1 MRSYLVP
8 FCGFPLRLV
17 ARHLSQKG
25 LWQARRGPGQPMAQG
40 SYHWGGPAF
49 VQCQLQL
56 ESGAPAEAQLIA
68 QLAARA
74 LHLVLRRFEAHEAV
88 GELLGWL
95 QGRQF
100 PLRVVAGH
108 DLLLD
113 LDATTILVA
122 GDVAGELGLSLGEG
136 KAEIQAANPESLHG
150 FELLLAL
157 GQYHLFQVLCGAS
170 QRSALHQTLALYQ
183 ACSPPEQARLHQVLE
198 GRVLDSGNLFSL
210 FLRRST
216 ALRSGQPLRHWED
229 EQITWLLGQDLVDL
243 PYDRQAAAELLQRP
257 LDPDEKRFLLYT
269 LLRDYDRELEQGNIA
284 RLAIRARQQDQQ
296 LIFGRMSRAF
306 HNQGTLFA
314 DAVLLQPT
322 PAWTALGPRL
332 AAAVAG
338 SPLLGPFAEELR
350 LLLES
355 GDEVPLTQAEGA
367 CERFEEAALE
377 EQKQALLERCRRAR
391 QLVEDHGDEA
401 SGHEVPNLQTG
412 EVAAAAQGRLTLV
425 QELRRALLDAPR
437 RRAAYVVISQRPSPT
452 GSHLLVKINEFEE
465 PYLGKAENLR
475 KLSRLAGDHLYSSPD
490 YRWLQVAD
498 HWIEAIPLF
507 IKEEVR
513 LLEGRESTRTVV
525 DIAGMEES
533 FREEMAD
540 LWAQNLALVLDSEFL
555 ALARQ
560 FGAGPAA
567 ENEAALGAMVAALY
581 RLESAAIR
589 GLIESEE
596 FPPFE
601 ALCQVLLEP
610 RHALLQRAAA
620 LQQQGQPWATAAH
633 QTLVEAGQATG
644 FVATVA
650 RLLPQAGQTRRLL
663 PTLHVLTTQSAG
675 MTEGYVRTWLEESMA
690 LYNAVESLGLHQEVR
705 THQEAYLARIRL
717 LGEQVIRELGIW
729 VEVEETCA
737 REQVSPGA
745 AVQRVI
751 GRNPQVQEELSCL
764 GALREYEERQH
775 PAAPPPTEPAAAAD
789 CLRRNHA
796 QLQASSLARVA
807 QRNGDALQRE
817 VDRYRLAQPQTT
829 AEQALLHIVEAD
841 EHFRQDL
848 QAYMRFGARRLALE
862 QLDRQH
868 PQLHLQEQARTF
880 LRRYQRLGKTTARK
894 EVLSGRGLNHLAM
907 DPAHAFQATGP
918 NKRYHLLYTPSRV
931 DLGERERES
940 VESWSQ
946 WVGGADRAAAQVGRQ
961 IYSLIN
967 KSVRSFSS
975 LAEPEVLK
983 TGENASMAS
992 HFAFSNAL
1000 SLMVG
1005 AARHG
1010 DIEEM
1015 GDQMS
1020 RRRDR
1025 LIHPAGEGY
1034 GGYCVPKD
1042 GLFLEFVLTLGRTEK
1057 LRQLG
1062 LPDEAHQQV
1071 ADLAHQ
1077 LLDRR
1082 GEFPSQA
1089 AWEAWARTLLPADL
1103 PVFQLT
1109 RLTQVLEGLGQ
1120 PELLDPYRVA
1130 TVLSARWG
1138 IHKMVAGAE
1147 HLNRFMPFYKAW
1159 LIRQG
1164 IREAARRHPQV
1175 NPDALVAVLSAEYK
1189 PDTQDGRFSAGMRK
1203 FEILAGTGD
1212 HLLHALDAEAQEL
1225 AVLLHQGFPA
1235 LEARGRGHRLLHL
1248 LDLDPTDE
1256 TSLAQLRHLYPGY
1269 ALPAELRLVSPT
1281 GLSTQDLFSYT
1292 SDSKLDSLAEDAQR
1306 ELLAAGFSP
1315 SEIEANLSSHGPRLE
1330 AWAGRAGLEPARARA
1345 LTARLGG
1352 KLHALALRVLGPESS
1367 YERALQGA
1375 DVLDTG
1381 IPHRSLQALLADPAR
1396 ICTLMLAGNPHSGL
1410 VIVDGASG
1418 ARRRALNRLD
1428 VMLWCAVGERLGRQ
1442 PVYLGIG
1449 LGQQTVE
1456 SWRAQMRRL
1465 RRRAERLGQA
1475 IGDGDPAARQ
1485 LYTRAIEEL
1494 RQSQEVGQW
1503 LEESEKLRRFGRDRG
1518 RDHFLAEAQAR
1529 LVRGL
1534 PLEQLGFGEFLALG
1548 GIFLLEGAETAQIHA
1563 YAERFAAGL
1572 RRLGGAPPASDWSLL
1587 HPHYWP
1593 QPEEFR
1599 QERRLESSNKAA
1611 EERPQMAIEAR
1622 RQLAAR
1628 IAQAQALNQ
1637 RQAAFAAV
1645 QAEPIAFPAAYQA
1658 AMAALSTGDQP
1669 VDERAF
1675 GTFIGYTRNALLAL
1689 ASQFH
1694 DDEHPQLTQGFIAHL
1709 AQLLTGRQLDLA
1721 VWRQIS
1727 GGYEDIGD
1735 FGRLAQRLVE
1745 SRPQGRLTDAQCQR
1759 RLKLLAQGA
1768 ELFYILLALDHT
1780 IEFTRSGEGQADPA
1794 LLWRRLADFF
1804 AETLDDHFYEYHPWI
1819 YSRGIGFAG
1828 LSGEDLYQL
1837 ALERHTWLYRYLRQV
1852 VVTRTE
1858 VGDLPPGEQDLLLG
1872 NFLDGRQVEAIGAG
1886 APGDAERAWRSYGQ
1900 LRELAFIRND
1910 GFPLPVV
1917 FADFDPVLIRAQE
1930 RTNHLIALPVG
1941 RTHYSRALRE
1951 GPTLAR
1957 QLEAQGRPG
1966 ANLFISRHPSLEQRP
1981 GLSRPVVCCGSAHFY
1996 VDAATYALALSR
2008 HKGLSPTQ
2016 AAEASRQV
2024 HPKGIRVAARFT
2036 TPVLAA
2042 LIYPFHGDPLYT
2054 SGQFEAC
2061 GLPYSVQSLFHT
2073 WTTYDKAK
2081 YPDIFPPASGVETP
2095 AEIDW
2100 LAEYTTRSRD
2110 EAQIRKWIAEGLP
2123 GTPYEGLVAFAQRHP
2138 LVMIKDAAE
2147 SGGRNARAFALR
2159 RLDGQL
2165 DAEQVDA
2172 AVGFVHQISLKHNAA
2187 VQEVIRS
2194 SPEYWATEEF
2204 MEGFVRRQ
2212 IADWG
2217 CPVDRSRRPRT
2228 PIYGSHRIIL
2238 STADPAAPDLEDR
2251 WHISHWITL
2260 NSTQLITN
2268 VGRGGSLEQL
2278 LPEHIRPEHR
2288 QRILELLARAG
2299 RQVMEALAAY
2309 ETRTAATY
2317 QAEMGRPVGQD
2328 LTGLSYGVPRY
2339 MMLDFLVA
2347 PVFGSAGMLV
2357 DVQPSFDEAGRRVES
2372 TFLLQEGERTFP
2384 AQIADWRVVL
2394 IEPNIGV
2401 GLWDRVALREEFHES
2416 QRARAAGREPDWDR
2430 VGSEARTVL
2439 ADLSRAGE
2447 TYLQAL
2453 GLR

>member
-1 MRSYLVP
+1 MSL
-8 FCGFPLRLV
+8 CGFPLRLV
-17 ARHLSQKG
+17 ARHLPQKG
-25 LWQARRGPGQPMAQG
+25 LWQARRGPGQTLATG
-40 SYHWGGPAF
+40 TYHWTGPTFA
-49 VQCQLQL
+49 QCQLQL
-56 ESGAPAEAQLIA
+56 EAGAGARAQLTA

-74 LHLVLRRFEAHEAV
+74 LHLVLRRFEADPATT
-88 GELLGWL
+88 ELLAWL
-95 QGRQF
+95 QDRQL
-100 PLRVVAGH
+100 PLRVVDGH
-108 DLLLD
+108 EMLLD
-113 LDATTILVA
+113 LDGQTLLLA
-122 GDVAGELGLSLGEG
+122 GDVAGELGLGLDEG
-136 KAEIQAANPESLHG
+136 KGDLQAANPELLHG

-157 GQYHLFQVLCGAS
+157 GQYHLFQILRGS
-170 QRSALHQTLALYQ
+170 TQRAALHLTLGLYQ
-183 ACSPPEQARLHQVLE
+183 ACSPLEQARLHQLLE

-216 ALRSGQPLRHWED
+216 AAPAGQGRRHQED

-243 PYDRQAAAELLQRP
+243 PYDRQAATELLGRA

-269 LLRDYDRELEQGNIA
+269 LLREYDRDLEQGNIA
-284 RLAIRARQQDQQ
+284 RLAARARQQNQQ
-296 LIFGRMSRAF
+296 LVFGRMSRAF
-306 HNQGTLFA
+306 HNQATLFA
-314 DAVLLQPT
+314 DAVLLQPA
-322 PAWTALGPRL
+322 PAWSSLGPRL
-332 AAAVAG
+332 GAAVAA
-338 SPLLGPFAEELR
+338 SPILQPFAEELR

-355 GDEVPLTQAEGA
+355 GAEVPLTQAEGA
-367 CERFEEAALE
+367 CERFEEAVLE
-377 EQKQALLERCRRAR
+377 EQKQALLDRCRQAR
-391 QLVEDHGDEA
+391 QQVEDHGDESSSA
-401 SGHEVPNLQTG
+401 EFAVLDTG
-412 EVAAAAQGRLTLV
+412 AVAAATQERLELV
-425 QELRRALLDAPR
+425 ADLRRALLGAPR

-490 YRWLQVAD
+490 YRWLRVAD

-513 LLEGRESTRTVV
+513 LVDGRESTRTVV

-560 FGAGPAA
+560 LQTDASAA
-567 ENEAALGAMVAALY
+567 DEAALATVVAALY
-581 RLESAAIR
+581 RQESAAIR
-589 GLIESEE
+589 NLVESEE
-596 FPPFE
+596 LQPFD

-610 RHALLQRAAA
+610 RHPLLTRTAELQAQGQSWAAA
-620 LQQQGQPWATAAH
+620 SQQALEGAGLAADFAAIH
-633 QTLVEAGQATG
+633 N
-644 FVATVA
+644 
-650 RLLPQAGQTRRLL
+650 RLLPQARQPRRPL

-690 LYNAVESLGLHQEVR
+690 LYNAVESLGLHAEVR
-705 THQEAYLARIRL
+705 TRQEAYLDHIRL
-717 LGEQVIRELGIW
+717 LGEPVIRELGIW

-737 REQVSPGA
+737 REQVSTAA

-751 GRNPQVQEELSCL
+751 GRNPQVQEELCCL
-764 GALREYEERQH
+764 GALREYEEKEH
-775 PAAPPPTEPAAAAD
+775 PGSAAPAEPTAAAD
-789 CLRRNHA
+789 CLHRHTA
-796 QLQASSLARVA
+796 QLQAMALARVA
-807 QRNGDALQRE
+807 QRNGEALQHE
-817 VDRYRLAQPQTT
+817 VDRYRAAQPQVTP
-829 AEQALLHIVEAD
+829 EQALLQVVEAD
-841 EHFRQDL
+841 EHYGQDL

-894 EVLSGRGLNHLAM
+894 EVLGSRSQNHRAM
-907 DPAHAFQATGP
+907 DPVHAYQATGP

-967 KSVRSFSS
+967 KSVRSFAS

-1010 DIEEM
+1010 DLEEM

-1062 LPDEAHQQV
+1062 LPDEVHQEV
-1071 ADLAHQ
+1071 ADLAHR
-1077 LLDRR
+1077 LLARR
-1082 GEFPSQA
+1082 GEFPTQA

-1109 RLTQVLEGLGQ
+1109 RLAQVLEGLGQ

-1164 IREAARRHPQV
+1164 IREAARRHPRV

-1189 PDTQDGRFSAGMRK
+1189 PDTQDGRFSVGMRK

-1248 LDLDPTDE
+1248 LGLDAADE
-1256 TSLAQLRHLYPGY
+1256 AALAQLRHLYPGY
-1269 ALPAELRLVSPT
+1269 PLPAELRLVSPT

-1292 SDSKLDSLAEDAQR
+1292 SDSKLEDLAEEAQR
-1306 ELLAAGFSP
+1306 ELVAAGFSP
-1315 SEIEANLSSHGPRLE
+1315 SEIEANLRSHGPRLE
-1330 AWAGRAGLEPARARA
+1330 TWAGRAGLEPAAGRA
-1345 LTARLGG
+1345 LAARLGG

-1396 ICTLMLAGNPHSGL
+1396 ICALMLEGNPHSAL

-1418 ARRRALNRLD
+1418 ARRRALNHLD
-1428 VMLWCAVGERLGRQ
+1428 VMLWFAAGERLGRD
-1442 PVYLGIG
+1442 PVYLSIG

-1475 IGDGDPAARQ
+1475 IAEGDPAARQ
-1485 LYTRAIEEL
+1485 LYRHAIDEL
-1494 RQSQEVGQW
+1494 RQDQEVGQW
-1503 LEESEKLRRFGRDRG
+1503 LEEAEKLRRFGRDRA
-1518 RDHFLAEAQAR
+1518 RDHFLAQAQAR

-1534 PLEQLGFGEFLALG
+1534 PLEELGFGEFLALG
-1548 GIFLLEGAETAQIHA
+1548 GVFLLEGADAAEIRA
-1563 YAERFAAGL
+1563 YAERFEAGL
-1572 RRLGGAPPASDWSLL
+1572 RRLGGSPPPSDWSLL
-1587 HPHYWP
+1587 HPRYWP

-1611 EERPQMAIEAR
+1611 EERPQVAIEAR

-1645 QAEPIAFPAAYQA
+1645 PADPIAFPAAYQA
-1658 AMAALSTGDQP
+1658 AMAALGSGDGA
-1669 VDERAF
+1669 VDEAAY
-1675 GTFIGYTRNALLAL
+1675 GSFIGYARNALLAL
-1689 ASQFH
+1689 ASQFYE
-1694 DDEHPQLTQGFIAHL
+1694 DEHAHLTQGFIGRL
-1709 AQLLTGRQLDLA
+1709 AQLLTGRQLDVL

-1735 FGRLAQRLVE
+1735 FGRLAQRQTE
-1745 SRPQGRLTDAQCQR
+1745 SRSQGQLSDAQCQQ
-1759 RLKLLAQGA
+1759 RLHLLAQGA
-1768 ELFYILLALDHT
+1768 ELFYILLAVDHT
-1780 IEFTRSGEGQADPA
+1780 IEFTRGGEQADPA
-1794 LLWRRLADFF
+1794 LLWRRLADFY
-1804 AETLDDHFYEYHPWI
+1804 AETLDDHFYEYRPWI
-1819 YSRGIGFAG
+1819 YSRGVGFAG
-1828 LSGEDLYQL
+1828 FTGEALYRL
-1837 ALERHTWLYRYLRQV
+1837 AVDRHAWLYRYLRQV
-1852 VVTRTE
+1852 VVRHTE
-1858 VGDLPPGEQDLLLG
+1858 VQALPPAEQDLLLG
-1872 NFLDGRQVEAIGAG
+1872 NFLHGRQVEAIGAG
-1886 APGDAERAWRSYGQ
+1886 APGEAERAWRSYGQ

-1917 FADFDPVLIRAQE
+1917 FDAFDPALIRAGE
-1930 RTNHLIALPVG
+1930 RTNHLIGLPVG

-1966 ANLFISRHPSLEQRP
+1966 ANLLISRHPELSSRP
-1981 GLSRPVVCCGSAHFY
+1981 GLRRPVVCCRSAHFY
-1996 VDAATYALALSR
+1996 VDAAT
-2008 HKGLSPTQ
+2008 
-2016 AAEASRQV
+2016 
-2024 HPKGIRVAARFT
+2024 
-2036 TPVLAA
+2036 
-2042 LIYPFHGDPLYT
+2042 
-2054 SGQFEAC
+2054 
-2061 GLPYSVQSLFHT
+2061 
-2073 WTTYDKAK
+2073 
-2081 YPDIFPPASGVETP
+2081 
-2095 AEIDW
+2095 
-2100 LAEYTTRSRD
+2100 
-2110 EAQIRKWIAEGLP
+2110 
-2123 GTPYEGLVAFAQRHP
+2123 
-2138 LVMIKDAAE
+2138 
-2147 SGGRNARAFALR
+2147 
-2159 RLDGQL
+2159 
-2165 DAEQVDA
+2165 
-2172 AVGFVHQISLKHNAA
+2172 
-2187 VQEVIRS
+2187 
-2194 SPEYWATEEF
+2194 
-2204 MEGFVRRQ
+2204 
-2212 IADWG
+2212 
-2217 CPVDRSRRPRT
+2217 
-2228 PIYGSHRIIL
+2228 
-2238 STADPAAPDLEDR
+2238 
-2251 WHISHWITL
+2251 
-2260 NSTQLITN
+2260 
-2268 VGRGGSLEQL
+2268 
-2278 LPEHIRPEHR
+2278 
-2288 QRILELLARAG
+2288 
-2299 RQVMEALAAY
+2299 
-2309 ETRTAATY
+2309 
-2317 QAEMGRPVGQD
+2317 
-2328 LTGLSYGVPRY
+2328 
-2339 MMLDFLVA
+2339 
-2347 PVFGSAGMLV
+2347 
-2357 DVQPSFDEAGRRVES
+2357 
-2372 TFLLQEGERTFP
+2372 
-2384 AQIADWRVVL
+2384 
-2394 IEPNIGV
+2394 
-2401 GLWDRVALREEFHES
+2401 
-2416 QRARAAGREPDWDR
+2416 
-2430 VGSEARTVL
+2430 
-2439 ADLSRAGE
+2439 
-2447 TYLQAL
+2447 
-2453 GLR
+2453 

>member
-1 MRSYLVP
+1 
-8 FCGFPLRLV
+8 LV
-17 ARHLSQKG
+17 ARHLPQHG
-25 LWQARRGPGQPMAQG
+25 LWQARRGPGRLLVAG
-40 SYHWGGPAF
+40 AYYCSGPAF
-49 VQCQLQL
+49 SHIQLQL
-56 ESGAPAEAQLIA
+56 EPGAPAQCQLSA
-68 QLAARA
+68 LLAARA
-74 LHLVLRRFEAHEAV
+74 LHLVLRRFEPREPV
-88 GELLGWL
+88 RQLLAWL
-95 QGRQF
+95 HGRQV
-100 PLRVVAGH
+100 PMQVVEDH

-113 LDATTILVA
+113 LDGQTILLSGEVA
-122 GDVAGELGLSLGEG
+122 GALGIALDQGKGEVQPAN
-136 KAEIQAANPESLHG
+136 AELLHG

-157 GQYHLFQVLCGAS
+157 GQYHLFLRLQGLS
-170 QRSALHQTLALYQ
+170 QRAALHHTLALYQ
-183 ACSPPEQARLHQVLE
+183 SCPPPEQARLHPLLE
-198 GRVLDSGNLFSL
+198 GQVLDSGNLFSL
-210 FLRRST
+210 FLRRS
-216 ALRSGQPLRHWED
+216 ASPPAGQPSRRWQD

-269 LLRDYDRELEQGNIA
+269 LLREYDRELEQDNIA
-284 RLAIRARQQDQQ
+284 RLAARARREGQE

-306 HNQGTLFA
+306 HNQATLFA
-314 DAVLLQPT
+314 DAVLLQPA
-322 PAWTALGPRL
+322 PGWSELGPRL
-332 AAAVAG
+332 AAATAD
-338 SPLLGPFAEELR
+338 SPILQPFAEELR

-355 GDEVPLTQAEGA
+355 GAEVPLTQAEGA
-367 CERFEEAALE
+367 CERFEEAVLE
-377 EQKQALLERCRRAR
+377 EQKRALLERCRQAR
-391 QLVEDHGDEA
+391 QQVEDHGDELTGSELPALETA
-401 SGHEVPNLQTG
+401 SL
-412 EVAAAAQGRLTLV
+412 ALAAQARLALV
-425 QELRRALLDAPR
+425 QDLRRALLAAPR

-490 YRWLQVAD
+490 YRWLRVAD

-513 LLEGRESTRTVV
+513 LIEGRESTRTVV

-555 ALARQ
+555 SLAREVM
-560 FGAGPAA
+560 APSPAPT
-567 ENEAALGAMVAALY
+567 EEAALGALVAALY
-581 RLESAAIR
+581 RQQVEAIR
-589 GLIESEE
+589 ALVEGEE
-596 FPPFE
+596 LEPYE
-601 ALCQVLLEP
+601 ALCQILLEP
-610 RHALLQRAAA
+610 RHPLLAQAVALREQGRSWSAAA
-620 LQQQGQPWATAAH
+620 
-633 QTLVEAGQATG
+633 QTPLEEAGLAADFANT
-644 FVATVA
+644 AA
-650 RLLPQAGQTRRLL
+650 RLLPQALQPRRHL

-690 LYNAVESLGLHQEVR
+690 LYNAVDALDLHDQVR
-705 THQEAYLARIRL
+705 ARQEAYRARIGE

-737 REQVSPGA
+737 REQVPTAA

-751 GRNPQVQEELSCL
+751 LRNPQVQEELSYL
-764 GALREYEERQH
+764 GALREYAEKHQN
-775 PAAPPPTEPAAAAD
+775 TQGGEPAPAEEA
-789 CLRRNHA
+789 LRRHAA
-796 QLQASSLARVA
+796 QLQAAALALVTR
-807 QRNGDALQRE
+807 RNGEALQRE
-817 VDRYRLAQPQTT
+817 AEAHRLAHPQAS
-829 AEQALLHIVEAD
+829 AEEALLQIVEAD
-841 EHFRQDL
+841 EHYRQDL

-862 QLDRQH
+862 ELDQQH
-868 PQLHLQEQARTF
+868 PKLHLQEQARTF
-880 LRRYQRLGKTTARK
+880 LRRYQRLSKTTARK
-894 EVLSGRGLNHLAM
+894 EVLSSLNLNHLAM
-907 DPAHAFQATGP
+907 DPLHCYQATGP
-918 NKRYHLLYTPSRV
+918 GKRYHLLYTPSRV

-946 WVGGADRAAAQVGRQ
+946 WVGGADRAAAQVGRR

-967 KSVRSFSS
+967 KSVRSFAS

-1010 DIEEM
+1010 DLEEM

-1062 LPDEAHQQV
+1062 LPDDAHEQV
-1071 ADLAHQ
+1071 AELAHQ

-1082 GEFPSQA
+1082 ADFSSLSE
-1089 AWEAWARTLLPADL
+1089 WEAWARTLLPAGL
-1103 PVFQLT
+1103 PVFQLP

-1130 TVLSARWG
+1130 AVLSARWG

-1159 LIRQG
+1159 LLRQG
-1164 IREAARRHPQV
+1164 MQEAVRRHPQV
-1175 NPDALVAVLSAEYK
+1175 NAAGLVAVLSAEYK

-1225 AVLLHQGFPA
+1225 ALLLHQGWAA
-1235 LEARGRGHRLLHL
+1235 LAARGRGQRLLHL
-1248 LDLDPTDE
+1248 LGLDPEDQNA
-1256 TSLAQLRHLYPGY
+1256 LDQLHQLYPGQP
-1269 ALPAELRLVSPT
+1269 LPAELRLVSPT

-1292 SDSKLDSLAEDAQR
+1292 SDSKLENLAEEAQR
-1306 ELLAAGFSP
+1306 RLLEAGFGL
-1315 SEIEANLSSHGPRLE
+1315 SEIEANLRSHGPRLD
-1330 AWAGRAGLEPARARA
+1330 AWAGRAEFSPDAARA
-1345 LTARLGG
+1345 LSAHLGG

-1381 IPHRSLQALLADPAR
+1381 IPHRALRELLADPAR
-1396 ICTLMLAGNPHSGL
+1396 LCALMLEGNPHTGL

-1428 VMLWCAVGERLGRQ
+1428 VMLWFAAGERFGRE

-1456 SWRAQMRRL
+1456 GWRAQMRRQ

-1475 IGDGDPAARQ
+1475 IIAADPSAPQ
-1485 LYTRAIEEL
+1485 LYARALDEL
-1494 RQSQEVGQW
+1494 RQGQEIGQW
-1503 LEESEKLRRFGRDRG
+1503 LEEAEKLRRFGRDRE
-1518 RDHFLAEAQAR
+1518 RDHFLAQTQAR
-1529 LVRGL
+1529 LGRGL
-1534 PLEQLGFGEFLALG
+1534 PLAALGFGEFLALG
-1548 GIFLLEGAETAQIHA
+1548 GLFLLEGAEAEELQV
-1563 YAERFAAGL
+1563 YARRFEAGL
-1572 RRLGGAPPASDWSLL
+1572 RRLGGSPPANDLSWL
-1587 HPHYWP
+1587 HPRYWP

-1611 EERPQMAIEAR
+1611 EERPQVAIEAR

-1628 IAQAQALNQ
+1628 IAKAQALNQ

-1645 QAEPIAFPAAYQA
+1645 QADPISFPAAYQA
-1658 AMAALSTGDQP
+1658 ALEALGPGDRP
-1669 VDERAF
+1669 VDERSF
-1675 GTFIGYTRNALLAL
+1675 GAFIGYARNALLAL

-1694 DDEHPQLTQGFIAHL
+1694 DQERPELTQGFISRL
-1709 AQLLTGRQLDLA
+1709 AQLFTGRQLELPL
-1721 VWRQIS
+1721 WRQIG

-1735 FGRLAQRLVE
+1735 FGRLAQGLAE
-1745 SRPQGRLTDAQCQR
+1745 ALQQGQLSGGQHQR
-1759 RLKLLAQGA
+1759 RLHLLAQGA
-1768 ELFYILLALDHT
+1768 ELFYILLAVEHT
-1780 IEFTRSGEGQADPA
+1780 AEFTRPTGEPEAPS

-1804 AETLDDHFYEYHPWI
+1804 AETLDDHFHEYRPWV

-1828 LSGEDLYQL
+1828 LKGEELYAL
-1837 ALERHTWLYRYLRQV
+1837 AVERHAWLYRYLRT
-1852 VVTRTE
+1852 VVTHHTE
-1858 VGDLPPGEQDLLLG
+1858 VRQLPPAEQDLLLG
-1872 NFLDGRQVEAIGAG
+1872 NFLDGQEVEAIGAG
-1886 APGDAERAWRSYGQ
+1886 GAGRAERAWRSYGQ
-1900 LRELAFIRND
+1900 LRELAFTRND

-1917 FADFDPVLIRAQE
+1917 FAGFDPELIRAEE
-1930 RTNHLIALPVG
+1930 RTNHLIGLPVG

-1966 ANLFISRHPSLEQRP
+1966 ANILISRHPQIERRP
-1981 GLSRPVVCCGSAHFY
+1981 ELPRPVVCCHSAHFY
-1996 VDAATYALALSR
+1996 LSAAAYAQALVS
-2008 HKGLSPTQ
+2008 HKGLSQDQ
-2016 AAEASRQV
+2016 AAEAARQV

-2036 TPVLAA
+2036 SPVLAA
-2042 LIYPFHGDPLYT
+2042 LVYPFHGDPLYT
-2054 SGQFEAC
+2054 TGQLEDC
-2061 GLPYSVQSLFHT
+2061 GLPYTVQSLFHT

-2081 YPDIFPPASGVETP
+2081 YPGIFPPSSGVEMP

-2100 LAEYTTRSRD
+2100 LAEYTARSRD
-2110 EAQIRKWIAEGLP
+2110 EAQVKKWITEGLP
-2123 GTPYEGLVAFAQRHP
+2123 DTPYTGLAAFARRFP

-2159 RLDGQL
+2159 RLDGQP
-2165 DAEQVDA
+2165 DPEQLRA
-2172 AVGFVHQISLKHNAA
+2172 AVDFVYQISLKHNAA

-2194 SPEYWATEEF
+2194 SPEYWASEDF
-2204 MEGFVRRQ
+2204 MASFVRRQ
-2212 IADWG
+2212 ISEWG
-2217 CPVDRSRRPRT
+2217 SPVDRSRRPRT

-2238 STADPAAPDLEDR
+2238 STADPAAPTLEDR

-2268 VGRGGSLEQL
+2268 VGRGGSLEQF
-2278 LPEHIRPEHR
+2278 LPDYIRPEHR
-2288 QRILELLARAG
+2288 QRILDQLASAG
-2299 RQVMEALAAY
+2299 RKVMEALAAY
-2309 ETRTAATY
+2309 EKRTAAAY
-2317 QAEMGRPVGQD
+2317 ERELGRPVGRD
-2328 LTGLSYGVPRY
+2328 LTGLSYGFPRY
-2339 MMLDFLVA
+2339 MMLDFLIA
-2347 PVFGSAGMLV
+2347 PVFDPPGALA
-2357 DVQPSFDEAGRRVES
+2357 DVQPSFGEAGQRRGS
-2372 TFLLQEGERTFP
+2372 TFLLREAGRCVEGR
-2384 AQIADWRVVL
+2384 IADWRVVL

-2401 GLWDRVALREEFHES
+2401 GLWDRVALREEAHAG
-2416 QRARAAGREPDWDR
+2416 QRAQEEGRELDWDQ
-2430 VGSEARTVL
+2430 VGAEARVVL

-2447 TYLQAL
+2447 EYLRAL

>member
-1 MRSYLVP
+1 MS

-17 ARHLSQKG
+17 SRYWPQKS
-25 LWQARRGPGQPMAQG
+25 LWQARRGAGRALASGWYQWA
-40 SYHWGGPAF
+40 GPTFA
-49 VQCQLQL
+49 QCQVQL
-56 ESGAPAEAQLIA
+56 EGEAGPPALLAA
-68 QLAARA
+68 QLAARS
-74 LHLVLRRFEAHEAV
+74 LHLVLRRFEADA
-88 GELLGWL
+88 GPADLLTWL
-95 QGRQF
+95 EGRQLA
-100 PLRVVAGH
+100 LRVVAGH

-113 LDATTILVA
+113 LDGDTILLA
-122 GDVAGELGLSLGEG
+122 GDVAGELGLSLDGATGEV
-136 KAEIQAANPESLHG
+136 QAANPETLRG

-157 GQYHLFQVLCGAS
+157 GQYHLQQVLRGSSPRTALRLTLDLYRGFTPVE
-170 QRSALHQTLALYQ
+170 QTHLHQL
-183 ACSPPEQARLHQVLE
+183 LE
-198 GRVLDSGNLFSL
+198 GRTLDSGNLFSL

-216 ALRSGQPLRHWED
+216 TPPADRARRHWEE

-243 PYDRQAAAELLQRP
+243 PYDRQTAAELLQRN

-269 LLRDYDRELEQGNIA
+269 LLREYDRDLEQGNID
-284 RLAIRARQQDQQ
+284 RLAARARQEQQQ
-296 LIFGRMSRAF
+296 LVFGRMSRAF

-314 DAVLLQPT
+314 DAVLLEPT
-322 PAWTALGPRL
+322 PAWSALGPRL
-332 AAAVAG
+332 GEAVAA
-338 SPLLGPFAEELR
+338 SPILQPFAEELR

-355 GDEVPLTQAEGA
+355 GAEVPLTQAEGA
-367 CERFEEAALE
+367 CERFEEAVLE
-377 EQKQALLERCRRAR
+377 EQKQALLAGCRQAR
-391 QLVEDHGDEA
+391 QLVEDHGDQDSTA
-401 SGHEVPNLQTG
+401 AFSPLDTSA
-412 EVAAAAQGRLTLV
+412 VAAATQARLDLV
-425 QELRRALLDAPR
+425 GDLRRALLGAPR

-490 YRWLQVAD
+490 YRWLRVAD

-513 LLEGRESTRTVV
+513 LVDGRESTRTVV

-560 FGAGPAA
+560 AQAGTTPAD
-567 ENEAALGAMVAALY
+567 EAALGAVVAALY
-581 RLESAAIR
+581 HRESAAIR
-589 GLIESEE
+589 QLIEAEE
-596 FPPFE
+596 IPPFE
-601 ALCQVLLEP
+601 ALCQVALEP
-610 RHALLQRAAA
+610 RHPLLSRSIELVA
-620 LQQQGQPWATAAH
+620 QGQSWADACRRALAEADLAGGFEA
-633 QTLVEAGQATG
+633 TL
-644 FVATVA
+644 A
-650 RLLPQAGQTRRLL
+650 RLLPQAGQPRRPL

-690 LYNAVESLGLHQEVR
+690 LYNAVSSLDLHAEVR
-705 THQEAYLARIRL
+705 ARQDAYLDRIRL

-729 VEVEETCA
+729 VEVEETSA
-737 REQVSPGA
+737 REQVSTA
-745 AVQRVI
+745 LAVQRVI
-751 GRNPQVQEELSCL
+751 GRNPQVQEELCCL
-764 GALREYEERQH
+764 GALREHEQRERPGQEGD
-775 PAAPPPTEPAAAAD
+775 EPAAAAD
-789 CLRRNHA
+789 CLRRHAA
-796 QLQASSLARVA
+796 QLQAAALARVA
-807 QRNGDALQRE
+807 QRNGEALQRE
-817 VDRYRLAQPQTT
+817 VDRYRTTQPQVSP
-829 AEQALLHIVEAD
+829 EQALLHVVEAD
-841 EHFRQDL
+841 EHYAQDL
-848 QAYMRFGARRLALE
+848 HAYMRFGARRLALE
-862 QLDRQH
+862 QLDRH
-868 PQLHLQEQARTF
+868 YPQLHLQEQARTF

-894 EVLSGRGLNHLAM
+894 EVLGRRGLNHLAM
-907 DPAHAFQATGP
+907 DPAYAYQATGP

-946 WVGGADRAAAQVGRQ
+946 WVGGADRAAAQVGRR

-967 KSVRSFSS
+967 KAVRSFTS

-1010 DIEEM
+1010 DLEEM

-1062 LPDEAHQQV
+1062 LPDEVHQQA
-1071 ADLAHQ
+1071 ADLARQ
-1077 LLDRR
+1077 LLERR
-1082 GEFPSQA
+1082 AEFPTQA

-1109 RLTQVLEGLGQ
+1109 RLAQVLEGLGQ

-1164 IREAARRHPQV
+1164 MREAASRHPQV
-1175 NPDALVAVLSAEYK
+1175 NPDAMVAVLSAEYK
-1189 PDTQDGRFSAGMRK
+1189 PDTQDGRFSVGMRK
-1203 FEILAGTGD
+1203 FEILAGTGE

-1225 AVLLHQGFPA
+1225 VVLLHQGFPA
-1235 LEARGRGHRLLHL
+1235 LESRGRGQRLLQL
-1248 LDLDPTDE
+1248 LGLDPTDQAA
-1256 TSLAQLRHLYPGY
+1256 LAQLRHLYPGY
-1269 ALPAELRLVSPT
+1269 AQPAELRVVSPT

-1292 SDSKLDSLAEDAQR
+1292 SDSKLEDLAEAAQR
-1306 ELLAAGFSP
+1306 ELVAAGYSP
-1315 SEIEANLSSHGPRLE
+1315 SEIEANLRSHGPRLE
-1330 AWAGRAGLEPARARA
+1330 SWAGRAGLQPAAGRA
-1345 LTARLGG
+1345 LAARLGG
-1352 KLHALALRVLGPESS
+1352 RLHALALRVLGPEPT

-1381 IPHRSLQALLADPAR
+1381 IPHRSLQALLSDPAR
-1396 ICTLMLAGNPHSGL
+1396 LCALMLEGNPHSAL

-1428 VMLWCAVGERLGRQ
+1428 VMLWFAVGERLGRQ

-1475 IGDGDPAARQ
+1475 ICNADPAAPQ
-1485 LYTRAIEEL
+1485 LYERAVADLHQE
-1494 RQSQEVGQW
+1494 QEVGQW
-1503 LEESEKLRRFGRDRG
+1503 LEEAEKLRRFGRDRD
-1518 RDHFLAEAQAR
+1518 RDHFLAQAQAR

-1534 PLEQLGFGEFLALG
+1534 PLESLGFGEFLALG
-1548 GIFLLEGAETAQIHA
+1548 GIFLLEGAEAEEIRA
-1563 YAERFAAGL
+1563 YAAAFEAGL
-1572 RRLGGAPPASDWSLL
+1572 RRLGGAPPASDTSLL
-1587 HPHYWP
+1587 HARYWP
-1593 QPEEFR
+1593 QPEGFR

-1611 EERPQMAIEAR
+1611 EERPQVAIEAR

-1628 IAQAQALNQ
+1628 IAQAQALNR

-1645 QAEPIAFPAAYQA
+1645 PADPISFRPAYQA
-1658 AMAALSTGDQP
+1658 AMAALGSGDGP
-1669 VDERAF
+1669 VPEAAF
-1675 GTFIGYTRNALLAL
+1675 GAFIGYTRNALLAL

-1694 DDEHPQLTQGFIAHL
+1694 EDEHPALTQGFIGRL
-1709 AQLLTGRQLDLA
+1709 SQLLTGRQLDLA

-1735 FGRLAQRLVE
+1735 FGRLAQRQTE
-1745 SRPQGRLTDAQCQR
+1745 AHQQGQLDPAQCQE
-1759 RLKLLAQGA
+1759 RLHLLAQGA
-1768 ELFYILLALDHT
+1768 ELFYVLLAVDHT
-1780 IEFTRSGEGQADPA
+1780 IEFTRAGAETAEPA

-1804 AETLDDHFYEYHPWI
+1804 AETLDDHFYEYRPWV
-1819 YSRGIGFAG
+1819 YSRGVGFAG
-1828 LSGEDLYQL
+1828 FGGEALYRL
-1837 ALERHTWLYRYLRQV
+1837 AVERHAWLYRYLRQV
-1852 VVTRTE
+1852 VIRHTE
-1858 VGDLPPGEQDLLLG
+1858 VADLPPSEQDLLLG
-1872 NFLDGRQVEAIGAG
+1872 NFLDGHQVEAIGAG
-1886 APGDAERAWRSYGQ
+1886 APGEAERSWRSYGQ
-1900 LRELAFIRND
+1900 LRELAFVRND

-1917 FADFDPVLIRAQE
+1917 FGDFDPELIQAGV

-1966 ANLFISRHPSLEQRP
+1966 ANLLISRHPDLWSD
-1981 GLSRPVVCCGSAHFY
+1981 PVLGRKVVRCDSAHFY
-1996 VDAATYALALSR
+1996 VDAATYAQALIR
-2008 HKGLSPTQ
+2008 HKGCSAAQ
-2016 AAEASRQV
+2016 AAQAVRQV
-2024 HPKGIRVAARFT
+2024 DAKGIRLAARFSQ
-2036 TPVLAA
+2036 PVLIAV
-2042 LIYPFHGDPLYT
+2042 IYPFHGDPLYT
-2054 SGQFEAC
+2054 SGQLENA

-2100 LAEYTTRSRD
+2100 LAEYSGRSRD
-2110 EAQIRKWIAEGLP
+2110 EAQVKEWIASGLP
-2123 GTPYEGLVAFAQRHP
+2123 GTPYTGLTEFARRYP
-2138 LVMIKDAAE
+2138 LVMVKDAAE

-2159 RLDGQL
+2159 RLDGQPDTAQL
-2165 DAEQVDA
+2165 QA
-2172 AVGFVHQISLKHNAA
+2172 AVDFVHQISRKHNAA
-2187 VQEVIRS
+2187 IQEVIRS

-2217 CPVDRSRRPRT
+2217 SAVDRSRRPRT

-2238 STADPAAPDLEDR
+2238 STADPTAPTLEER

-2268 VGRGGSLEQL
+2268 VGRGGSLEQF

-2288 QRILELLARAG
+2288 ERILALMARAG
-2299 RQVMEALAAY
+2299 RLVMEALAAY
-2309 ETRTAATY
+2309 EARTAAAY
-2317 QAEMGRPVGQD
+2317 EAELGRPVGRD
-2328 LTGLSYGVPRY
+2328 LTQLSYGVPRY

-2347 PVFGSAGMLV
+2347 PVFDTPGMLV
-2357 DVQPSFDEAGRRVES
+2357 DVAPAFNAEGRRTGS
-2372 TFLLQEGERTFP
+2372 TFLLREGERTF
-2384 AQIADWRVVL
+2384 AGRIADWRVVL

-2401 GLWDRVALREEFHES
+2401 GLWDRVALREEAHELE
-2416 QRARAAGREPDWDR
+2416 RAKAAGREPDWDQ
-2430 VGSEARTVL
+2430 VGTQARIVL

-2447 TYLQAL
+2447 TYLAAL
-2453 GLR
+2453 RGR